1 MAWPHGRF
9 EPDLPVP
16 PESAGHLAAFFPAAI
31 RFESSGASNLSV
43 GERCRCTTLAVSFSP
58 GRMMHCHAP
67 HVECHEYITF

>member
-1 MAWPHGRF
+1 
-9 EPDLPVP
+9 
-16 PESAGHLAAFFPAAI
+16 
-31 RFESSGASNLSV
+31 LSV